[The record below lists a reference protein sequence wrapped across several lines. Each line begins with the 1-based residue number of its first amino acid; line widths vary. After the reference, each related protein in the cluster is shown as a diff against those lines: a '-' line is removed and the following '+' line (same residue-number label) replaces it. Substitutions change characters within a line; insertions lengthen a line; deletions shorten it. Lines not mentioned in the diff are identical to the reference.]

1 MKTIRQAALERYPPE
16 NPDVYNSSPYPLC
29 RSAFGFGVEFSEQM
43 IPVTEE
49 LPSEENGY
57 VEETVLIQDEW
68 GYIAIGVYTYGE
80 YWDSQDE
87 GVDMDYIISW
97 RPINRK

>member
-1 MKTIRQAALERYPPE
+1 MTTLQKAAQDWVERE
-16 NPDVYNSSPYPLC
+16 SITKNVNEAE
-29 RSAFGFGVEFSEQM
+29 RAFRAGVQFSEQM

-57 VEETVLIQDEW
+57 VEENVLIQDKW
-68 GYIAIGVYTYGE
+68 GNIAVGVYTYGE

-87 GVDMDYIISW
+87 RIFANDIVSW
-97 RPINRK
+97 RPLNRK

>member
-1 MKTIRQAALERYPPE
+1 MTTLQKAAQDWVENESITKNVNEAER
-16 NPDVYNSSPYPLC
+16 
-29 RSAFGFGVEFSEQM
+29 AFRAGVQFSEQM

-57 VEETVLIQDEW
+57 VEENVLIQDKW
-68 GYIAIGVYTYGE
+68 GNIAVGVYTYGE

-87 GVDMDYIISW
+87 RIFANDIVSW
-97 RPINRK
+97 RPLNRK

>member
-1 MKTIRQAALERYPPE
+1 MKTTEEAS
-16 NPDVYNSSPYPLC
+16 NDVRVNKGLFMSTPLQIADK
-29 RSAFGFGVEFSEQM
+29 AFKSGVAFTEQM

-57 VEETVLIQDEW
+57 VEENVLIQDKW
-68 GYIAIGVYTYGE
+68 GNIAVGVYTYGE

-87 GVDMDYIISW
+87 RIFANDIVSW
-97 RPINRK
+97 RPLKRK